1 MKKNVLFEDLMQNI
15 PSEIQ
20 REVDLSFEIVDRI
33 YEILEEKKMT
43 QRDFARLMG
52 KNETE
57 ICKWMRGTHNFT
69 LQTIA
74 RIESAL
80 NEKILRVESNKKEEL
95 KTICVGMQVSNLDI
109 STSGCNKMRLSSKWL
124 YPKEQAYINYGS
136 N

>member
-43 QRDFARLMG
+43 QREFARLMG

-95 KTICVGMQVSNLDI
+95 KTICVGMSVSNLEI
-109 STSGCNKMRLSSKWL
+109 STLGCNKMRLSPNWF
-124 YPKEQAYINYGS
+124 YPKEQAYTHYGS